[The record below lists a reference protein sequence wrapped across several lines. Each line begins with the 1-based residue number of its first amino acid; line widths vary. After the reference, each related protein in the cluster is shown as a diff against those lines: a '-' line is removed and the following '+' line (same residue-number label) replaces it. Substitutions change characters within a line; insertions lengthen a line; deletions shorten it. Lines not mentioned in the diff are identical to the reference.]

1 MPAAVINS
9 LLIRL
14 LYEMIYDED
23 LAENWKELQIRV
35 LVRYAGKSTQQ
46 KKHTYIA
53 NYHTR

>member
-1 MPAAVINS
+1 MPVAVINS

-46 KKHTYIA
+46 KKHLRCQLS
-53 NYHTR
+53 H